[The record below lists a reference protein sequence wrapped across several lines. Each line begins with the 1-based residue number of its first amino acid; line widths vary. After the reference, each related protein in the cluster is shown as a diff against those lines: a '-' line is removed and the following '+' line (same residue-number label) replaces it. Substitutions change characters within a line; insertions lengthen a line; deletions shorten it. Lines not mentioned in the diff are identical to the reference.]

1 MRNHHGRLASLL
13 RTAAV
18 IAVALG
24 LATPAAAQFGG
35 LKKKA
40 KQAAEQEG
48 AKKAGEAATEQAP
61 EAAQAANAGARAAD
75 AGAPAEGGTVVLTED
90 VVKQMLAGYNAAQA
104 EREAAKKEN
113 TPYGQYLKAQAAY
126 ADAKPKCDEATTSW
140 PQRALADEKMAKK
153 YTATVDK
160 MMKAQ
165 QDGDMKLYAAYGDSA
180 MGIMSPSCLVKQPT
194 QPDNYYEMQRDI
206 DARAEKA
213 EMKGSGL
220 SRSELAMAKEKAF
233 AILQNAAGPEISNSE
248 KNVVNT
254 HGAELKRVVGLE
266 QAPPARATKPAPAPA
281 PAPAPTATAPTVS
294 PGQQSMNDCMV
305 KNVQAHEKE
314 IRELGE
320 RAQAAANAGDTPKA
334 IAISD
339 TLRQL
344 QMAGCTGDK

>member
-1 MRNHHGRLASLL
+1 MRKHYGRLASLL

-18 IAVALG
+18 AAVALG

-35 LKKKA
+35 LKKKL
-40 KQAAEQEG
+40 KGSAEQEG
-48 AKKAGEAATEQAP
+48 AKKATEAATGQAP
-61 EAAQAANAGARAAD
+61 EAAQAANAGAQ
-75 AGAPAEGGTVVLTED
+75 AGGEAGGTVVLTED
-90 VVKQMLAGYNAAQA
+90 VVKQLIAGYNAGQA
-104 EREAAKKEN
+104 EREAAKKEK
-113 TPYGQYLKAQAAY
+113 TPYGQYLQAQAAY
-126 ADAKPKCDEATTSW
+126 AEAQPKCQAAQTAW
-140 PQRALADEKMAKK
+140 PQRAVADEKLANK

-180 MGIMSPSCLVKQPT
+180 MAIMSPSCLVKQPT
-194 QPDNYYEMQRDI
+194 QPDNYSEMQRDI

-220 SRSELAMAKEKAF
+220 GRSELAMAKEKAY
-233 AILQNAAGPEISNSE
+233 AILQNAAGPEISTSE
-248 KNVVNT
+248 KNAVNT

-266 QAPPARATKPAPAPA
+266 QAPPARASKPAPAPA
-281 PAPAPTATAPTVS
+281 PAPTPTPAAPTVS
-294 PGQQSMNDCMV
+294 PGQQAMNDCMM

-314 IRELGE
+314 IKELGE
-320 RAQAAANAGDTPKA
+320 RAAAAADAGDTQKA

-339 TLRQL
+339 TLRQI